1 MATLGAGGRDGDAG
15 INATGKPFS
24 ASFVT
29 SCESSVESSDQWDV
43 RENDVNEV
51 LRHILKAS
59 AGYYSL
65 SPSYWKH
72 RYDGWRYNLD
82 KHSKY
87 HALGMT
93 VWKSQ
98 SSLSPS

>member
-15 INATGKPFS
+15 INAIGKPFS

-29 SCESSVESSDQWDV
+29 SCDPVESSDQWDI

-59 AGYYSL
+59 AGYFSL
-65 SPSYWKH
+65 P
-72 RYDGWRYNLD
+72 RPTENIDMMAG
-82 KHSKY
+82 
-87 HALGMT
+87 GT
-93 VWKSQ
+93 I
-98 SSLSPS
+98 